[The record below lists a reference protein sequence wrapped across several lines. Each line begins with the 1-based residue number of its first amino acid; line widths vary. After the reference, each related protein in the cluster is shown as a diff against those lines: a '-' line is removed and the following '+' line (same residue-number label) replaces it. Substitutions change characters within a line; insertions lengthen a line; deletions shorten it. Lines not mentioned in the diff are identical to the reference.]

1 MQTNEGNKADIT
13 FGSSPNTG
21 GNFAQFVRQIPP
33 STGYIEAGRV
43 KLNADVLLKKPETLQ
58 LKIILHEI
66 GNILG
71 LGDIKC
77 APRLL
82 SVQEDNCKVKE
93 PFTGGNKLY
102 DYDIQLIK
110 HVYGETTSGAKSSS
124 PLSAPP
130 QTSPAP
136 FPKKENRFIGTK
148 RKDKIIATNGM
159 DLIIGNGGADVINAR
174 GGDDLIDPSRWT
186 GGGYDVVRGMT
197 HLLSKMIIG

>member
-1 MQTNEGNKADIT
+1 M
-13 FGSSPNTG
+13 
-21 GNFAQFVRQIPP
+21 
-33 STGYIEAGRV
+33 
-43 KLNADVLLKKPETLQ
+43 
-58 LKIILHEI
+58 
-66 GNILG
+66 
-71 LGDIKC
+71 
-77 APRLL
+77 
-82 SVQEDNCKVKE
+82 
-93 PFTGGNKLY
+93 Y
-102 DYDIQLIK
+102 DYDIKLIK

-186 GGGYDVVRGMT
+186 GGGYDVVRGGKGYDT
-197 HLLSKMIIG
+197 FIIEDDYWVEIIDFNIKQDTLSGFYDIL